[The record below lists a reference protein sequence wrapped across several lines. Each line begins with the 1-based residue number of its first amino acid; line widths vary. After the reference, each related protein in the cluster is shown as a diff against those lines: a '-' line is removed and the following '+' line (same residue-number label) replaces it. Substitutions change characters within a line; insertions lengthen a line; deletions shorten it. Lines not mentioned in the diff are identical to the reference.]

1 MTVEVEDYDGV
12 KVLRLRGELAGGEK
26 DVFVESV
33 TDLLG
38 QPGARLVFDLGGVS
52 FMNSAGLG
60 ALVRL
65 VAQANVQEAR
75 IILANLSAYIT
86 GVVEMTK
93 LNRFFEICPTTQDA
107 VQALA

>member
-12 KVLRLRGELAGGEK
+12 KVLRLRGELTGGEK

-38 QPGARLVFDLGGVS
+38 KPGARLVFDLGSVS

-93 LNRFFEICPTTQDA
+93 LNQLFEIRPTTQDA